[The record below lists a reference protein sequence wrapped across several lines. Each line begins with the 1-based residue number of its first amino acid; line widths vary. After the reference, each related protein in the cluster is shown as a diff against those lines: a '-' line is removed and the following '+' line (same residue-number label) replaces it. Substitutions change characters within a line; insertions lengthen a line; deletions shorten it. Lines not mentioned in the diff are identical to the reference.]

1 MTYGIPRETR
11 FFLQGSCL
19 SAESEAQYGAILLG
33 SDVH

>member
-1 MTYGIPRETR
+1 MAFPEKLD
-11 FFLQGSCL
+11 FFSQGSCL